1 MRKPAFFQKLFLLL
15 LPAVLL
21 LSLLPAS
28 ADAAAK
34 DDPFAAMPSLGILT
48 DKGLEWRNADTGYR
62 VVIEDDIDLL
72 TEAEERQLL
81 SDMQPLTAYG
91 SVAFWSTRE
100 YASDEIEQA
109 RLKRR
114 ALFDLESG
122 SILVINM
129 EIRRVTI
136 QSYGAMYEVLTPA
149 RANSITNNVRNYL
162 TRGEYYTASQK
173 AYSQMNS
180 LLRGN
185 RIAQPMKHL
194 SNACIAL
201 MVGLILMIGR
211 VFRQSSTFRKED
223 EAQVIGA
230 TPPSSTAGRSAN
242 TARPPAIRAAAAPAA
257 PAGPAAPAAA
267 AADPAAFSLWV
278 PRSIAGGIFCSG
290 TSRTA
295 ATCAAATVTR
305 RITPAR

>member
-1 MRKPAFFQKLFLLL
+1 MRKILFSRKLGLSILLAAL
-15 LPAVLL
+15 LV
-21 LSLLPAS
+21 SLLPA
-28 ADAAAK
+28 AAFAASK
-34 DDPFAAMPSLGILT
+34 DDPYAAMPSFGILT
-48 DKGLEWRNADTGYR
+48 EKGLEWRNADTGYR

-72 TEAEERQLL
+72 TEAEERALL
-81 SDMQPLTAYG
+81 GDMLPLTAYG
-91 SVAFWSTRE
+91 NVAFWSTRE
-100 YASDEIEQA
+100 YASDEVEQA

-129 EIRRVTI
+129 EIRRVSI

-162 TRGEYYTASQK
+162 TRGEYYIASQK

-211 VFRQSSTFRKED
+211 VFRLSSTFRKED

-230 TPPSSTAGRSAN
+230 TALAFAAAAVVNRGQKREYSPPSSDSGS
-242 TARPPAIRAAAAPAA
+242 
-257 PAGPAAPAAA
+257 
-267 AADPAAFSLWV
+267 S
-278 PRSIAGGIFCSG
+278 CSG
-290 TSRTA
+290 CSSGSS
-295 ATCAAATVTR
+295 CSSCGGGGSSSF
-305 RITPAR
+305 

>member
-1 MRKPAFFQKLFLLL
+1 MRKILFSRKLGLSILLAAL
-15 LPAVLL
+15 LV
-21 LSLLPAS
+21 SLLPA
-28 ADAAAK
+28 AAFAASK
-34 DDPFAAMPSLGILT
+34 DDPYADMPSFGILT
-48 DKGLEWRNADTGYR
+48 EKGLEWRNADTGYR

-72 TEAEERQLL
+72 TEAEERALL
-81 SDMQPLTAYG
+81 GDMQPLTAYG
-91 SVAFWSTRE
+91 NVAFWSTRE
-100 YASDEIEQA
+100 YASDEVEQA

-114 ALFDLESG
+114 ALFDQESG

-129 EIRRVTI
+129 EIRRVSI

-162 TRGEYYTASQK
+162 TRGEYYIASQK

-211 VFRQSSTFRKED
+211 VFRQSSTFRRED
-223 EAQVIGA
+223 EAQVIHGPGLCGSRRRQPRA
-230 TPPSSTAGRSAN
+230 E
-242 TARPPAIRAAAAPAA
+242 ARIQPALQRF
-257 PAGPAAPAAA
+257 GQQ
-267 AADPAAFSLWV
+267 LLRLLQRV
-278 PRSIAGGIFCSG
+278 QLLQLR
-290 TSRTA
+290 R
-295 ATCAAATVTR
+295 R
-305 RITPAR
+305 RIQQLLAYGCRGL

>member
-1 MRKPAFFQKLFLLL
+1 MRKPTFFQKLFLLL

-211 VFRQSSTFRKED
+211 VFRQSSTFRRED

-230 TPPSSTAGRSAN
+230 TALAFAAAAVVNRGQKREYSPPSSDSGS
-242 TARPPAIRAAAAPAA
+242 
-257 PAGPAAPAAA
+257 
-267 AADPAAFSLWV
+267 S
-278 PRSIAGGIFCSG
+278 CSG
-290 TSRTA
+290 CSSGSS
-295 ATCAAATVTR
+295 CSSCGGGGSSSF
-305 RITPAR
+305 

>member
-28 ADAAAK
+28 ADATAK

-72 TEAEERQLL
+72 TEAEERALL
-81 SDMQPLTAYG
+81 GDMQPLTAYG
-91 SVAFWSTRE
+91 NVAFWSTRE
-100 YASDEIEQA
+100 YASDEVEQA

-122 SILVINM
+122 SILVISM
-129 EIRRVTI
+129 EIRRVSI

-162 TRGEYYTASQK
+162 
-173 AYSQMNS
+173 
-180 LLRGN
+180 
-185 RIAQPMKHL
+185 
-194 SNACIAL
+194 
-201 MVGLILMIGR
+201 
-211 VFRQSSTFRKED
+211 
-223 EAQVIGA
+223 
-230 TPPSSTAGRSAN
+230 
-242 TARPPAIRAAAAPAA
+242 
-257 PAGPAAPAAA
+257 
-267 AADPAAFSLWV
+267 
-278 PRSIAGGIFCSG
+278 
-290 TSRTA
+290 
-295 ATCAAATVTR
+295 
-305 RITPAR
+305 